1 MTMPHDWREAALN
14 KLAKLDAAA
23 TAASE
28 YLTARREGAAHLHL
42 NLVNARNALADA
54 ERRLQHVQFA
64 ATGSSIDPYA
74 DAIEGFRE
82 RVRDAERALDR
93 YNQAT
98 EAATPTCD
106 AALRGKLQSVAKK
119 LGLLDGQASQVAL

>member
-1 MTMPHDWREAALN
+1 MPLTDLWRETALN
-14 KLAKLDAAA
+14 KLAALDAAA

-28 YLTARREGAAHLHL
+28 FRSARREGAAHLHL
-42 NLVNARNALADA
+42 NLLNARNALADA
-54 ERRLQHVQFA
+54 ERHLQHVQFA

-74 DAIEGFRE
+74 DAMEGFRE

-98 EAATPTCD
+98 EAAEPAFD
-106 AALRGKLQSVAKK
+106 VALRDKLRSAAKK
-119 LGLLDGQASQVAL
+119 LGLLDGQTSQVVF